1 MVNITTKDNIKY
13 LVLYK
18 TDLLIEKSENLTPRD
33 FTSNCRKSFETA
45 HVVVF
50 VNEHDEFNVM
60 KNRHHTI
67 IDKELILKY
76 KPHDKLVSN
85 YAIIPRKIIDVEQ
98 TIPTTEQTIDEGV

>member
-60 KNRHHTI
+60 KNRRNTI

-98 TIPTTEQTIDEGV
+98 TTEQTIDEGV